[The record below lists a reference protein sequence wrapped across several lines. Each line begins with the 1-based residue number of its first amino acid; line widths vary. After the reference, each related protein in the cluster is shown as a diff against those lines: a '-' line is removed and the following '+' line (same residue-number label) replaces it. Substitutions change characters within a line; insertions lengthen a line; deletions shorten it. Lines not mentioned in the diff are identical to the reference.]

1 MASLA
6 EVSELIRK
14 NDTKIIGNQD
24 EQTDALQS
32 IDFHINKFLAIQERS
47 RLDDLEDRRERRRVT
62 GTAAAAGAAAGSG
75 G

>member
-32 IDFHINKFLAIQERS
+32 IDANIRKFLAIQERS
-47 RLDDLEDRRERRRVT
+47 RLDDLEDKRERRRKIKNRQYFQ
-62 GTAAAAGAAAGSG
+62 SR
-75 G
+75 